1 MAKLIKTLIVDD
13 EDNVREVMR
22 KLLNEYCENVSVVA
36 EANSVKSGIN
46 AIKKYNPDLVLLDI
60 KMGDGTGFDL
70 IDNIETINF
79 KVIFVTAFEEYA
91 VKAFKFS
98 ALDYI
103 LKPVDP
109 DELIEA
115 VKRTEEVMQ
124 HEMQLQLSAFSSNME
139 NTDVPRKKL
148 VLKTLDNIFLV
159 KLEDITYCES
169 DGAYTKFHSFDQKE
183 IMVSRS
189 LKEYQEML
197 SDQGFFRVHK
207 SFLINLSH
215 ILRFEKTDG
224 GFVVLTNEDR
234 VPVSSR
240 KKDQLMSLFEKLSN

>member
-1 MAKLIKTLIVDD
+1 MAKLIKTIIIDD
-13 EDNVREVMR
+13 EDNVREVIR
-22 KLLNEYCENVSVVA
+22 KLLSENCKNVKIVGEADGVSTGI
-36 EANSVKSGIN
+36 EAISKH
-46 AIKKYNPDLVLLDI
+46 KPDLVLLDI

-70 IDNIETINF
+70 LDKVEPVDF
-79 KVIFVTAFEEYA
+79 KLIFVTAFEEYA

-109 DELIEA
+109 DELKEA

-124 HEMQLQLSAFSSNME
+124 HELQLQLSAFNSNME
-139 NTDVPRKKL
+139 IPDTPRKKL
-148 VLKTLDNIFLV
+148 ILKTLDNIFLV
-159 KLEDITYCES
+159 NLEDITFCES
-169 DGAYTKFHSFDQKE
+169 DGAYTKFHAVDRKE

-189 LKEYQEML
+189 LKEYQDML

-215 ILRFEKTDG
+215 INRFEKGDG
-224 GFVVLTNEDR
+224 GFVVMSNEDK

-240 KKDQLMSLFEKLSN
+240 KKDQLMNLFERLSK